1 MWKGEKKRPWKP
13 RAQRES
19 CLGLQAWRV
28 GHTLSPAPAS
38 EFRPKSCLD
47 IPQAPPTP
55 WVPYSGAG
63 STFGPQPCHEPALV
77 PGDAPP
83 SPLAALYLIDQ
94 APRVTSLHLAVLE
107 ELGDVLALTLWL
119 RAHPHPLRHHP
130 TTSALTSALLL
141 SPTSKPQRTVGLFSP
156 ASIPRAPQTHLTLV

>member
-83 SPLAALYLIDQ
+83 SPLAALYLILPLLSMSS
-94 APRVTSLHLAVLE
+94 ATTLAHTLVRLLASGPPLLTLFHPPGAGVTFLKGPSSSLLPP
-107 ELGDVLALTLWL
+107 LALLSIHQGYGLPLGVTLATWQNT
-119 RAHPHPLRHHP
+119 PL
-130 TTSALTSALLL
+130 
-141 SPTSKPQRTVGLFSP
+141 
-156 ASIPRAPQTHLTLV
+156 

>member
-1 MWKGEKKRPWKP
+1 MWKGEKKHPWKP

-19 CLGLQAWRV
+19 CLGLQTWRV

-55 WVPYSGAG
+55 RVPYSGAG
-63 STFGPQPCHEPALV
+63 STFGPQPCHELALV

-83 SPLAALYLIDQ
+83 SPLAALYLIL
-94 APRVTSLHLAVLE
+94 P
-107 ELGDVLALTLWL
+107 
-119 RAHPHPLRHHP
+119 
-130 TTSALTSALLL
+130 LL
-141 SPTSKPQRTVGLFSP
+141 SMSSATTLAHTP
-156 ASIPRAPQTHLTLV
+156 ALATPWSGCWPLGCPYSHCSTHQELV